1 MVSLQLVI
9 LCISIALF
17 GLTLP
22 ESEAK
27 SYSFTI
33 PPGEDISDLDLSKL
47 NLGSLNLNDVD
58 ASKIKLK
65 QYSIPGTAQTHHYKL
80 PGHNVT
86 HTYHYSKPGKTNVHH
101 HRYRKPGHTNV
112 HTHRYKKPG
121 HSVTHTHKYKKP
133 GKTNTHTYHYKTEK
147 PVTGVYY
154 IINVIYNYFAVG
166 GRLTGDL
173 LLLRYYVAQG
183 PKNFCPN
190 N

>member
-58 ASKIKLK
+58 AS
-65 QYSIPGTAQTHHYKL
+65 TAQTHHYKL

-86 HTYHYSKPGKTNVHH
+86 HTYHYSKPGK
-101 HRYRKPGHTNV
+101 TNV

-166 GRLTGDL
+166 GRLTGVPPIDL